1 MQSLWHRQHRSGL
14 EVKTSIKYRPRR
26 RGLIGYSYEK
36 RKKIAMAGYK
46 AGLDGGQV
54 GGIQKL
60 WKLYDREEIVDRLN
74 VLCPGHGFTKNSLK
88 TPMLILWIQTE
99 AIANNAEA
107 KRRISGYPSARLYR
121 IPPERNGRSKR

>member
-1 MQSLWHRQHRSGL
+1 
-14 EVKTSIKYRPRR
+14 
-26 RGLIGYSYEK
+26 
-36 RKKIAMAGYK
+36 MAGYK

-74 VLCPGHGFTKNSLK
+74 VLCPGHGFTKDSLK
-88 TPMLILWIQTE
+88 TPMLILWIQNE

-107 KRRISGYPSARLYR
+107 KRRISCYPSAWLYR
-121 IPPERNGRSKR
+121 IPPERNDRSKR